1 VVCAAEPVKP
11 KLIETGTVVADES
24 VAVTVSV
31 PPSSGR
37 EGVANDKLTVG
48 SPFKVAVT
56 DDVVPMTP
64 GALTLVIPTVM
75 VWSAVLLVS
84 TPVSVMLPVVLPAG
98 TVIEMS
104 DAV

>member
-1 VVCAAEPVKP
+1 VKP
-11 KLIETGTVVADES
+11 KLIVTGTVVADES

-37 EGVANDKLTVG
+37 EGVPNDKFTVG
-48 SPFKVAVT
+48 SPLKVAVT
-56 DDVVPMTP
+56 DDVVPMEA
-64 GALTLVIPTVM
+64 GELTLLIPTVM

-98 TVIEMS
+98 IVIEMS
-104 DAV
+104 EAV